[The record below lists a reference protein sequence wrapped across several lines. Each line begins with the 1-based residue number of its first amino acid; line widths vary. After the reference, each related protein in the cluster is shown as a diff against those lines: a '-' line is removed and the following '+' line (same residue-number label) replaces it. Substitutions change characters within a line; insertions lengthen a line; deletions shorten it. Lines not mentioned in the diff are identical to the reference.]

1 LKNKH
6 YIDNSFLFNGIL
18 EANGIKMSEY
28 EVEIIDPEERQ
39 KLSDKLTESVKYE
52 RKANIHGACVKL
64 LTDNK
69 DFKDEWE
76 DNFKFMNEDIR
87 PHSKVFALENA
98 DKSKICGIENH
109 RFSNGGKL
117 HIMYD
122 PIGKSSIIQNCDY
135 YGWVKSIAL
144 ATISDF
150 FEDYHSNH
158 RRYSVHG
165 STIDYNGHAI
175 AIIGPPGTG
184 KTTLTY
190 GMLQNNDFNYISDD
204 WFFVRLFE
212 NAVVI
217 YSSEK
222 NSYIRDDISDVW
234 KCFAEEINQVKL
246 DKKGRGIADV
256 NTLFNGR
263 IRESSTLKKIV
274 LLERNK
280 GKPAFEKLNSDEA
293 LDYMLKNDFCNP
305 HQLIRDERKF
315 KLRKEFFKELFLKL
329 DVYLLNTIETP
340 QESLDRIKYIAM
352 V

>member
-1 LKNKH
+1 
-6 YIDNSFLFNGIL
+6 
-18 EANGIKMSEY
+18 MSGY
-28 EVEIIDPEERQ
+28 EVEIIDPESRQ
-39 KLSDKLTESVKYE
+39 KLSDKLTEKVKYE
-52 RKANIHGACVKL
+52 LKANIHGACVKL

-87 PHSKVFALENA
+87 PHSKVFALDE
-98 DKSKICGIENH
+98 SE
-109 RFSNGGKL
+109 KL
-117 HIMYD
+117 QVMYD
-122 PIGKSSIIQNCDY
+122 PVGKSSIILNCDY

-165 STIDYNGHAI
+165 SSIDYNGHAI
-175 AIIGPPGTG
+175 VIIGPPGTG

-190 GMLQNNDFNYISDD
+190 GLLQNDDFNYISDD

-280 GKPAFEKLNSDEA
+280 ENPAFKKLSPDEA
-293 LDYMLKNDFCNP
+293 LNYMLNNDFCNP
-305 HQLIRDERKF
+305 HQLIKDERKF

-329 DVYLLNTIETP
+329 DVYLLNTVETP
-340 QESLDRIKYIAM
+340 QESLDRIKNIAM

>member
-1 LKNKH
+1 
-6 YIDNSFLFNGIL
+6 
-18 EANGIKMSEY
+18 MSDY

-39 KLSDKLTESVKYE
+39 RLSDQLTDRVRYE
-52 RKANIHGACVKL
+52 LKANIHGACVKL

-69 DFKDEWE
+69 SFKEEWE

-87 PHSKVFALENA
+87 PHVKIFAVGDSGELQV
-98 DKSKICGIENH
+98 
-109 RFSNGGKL
+109 
-117 HIMYD
+117 MYD
-122 PIGKSSIIQNCDY
+122 PIGKTSILKNIDY

-165 STIDYNGHAI
+165 SAVDYMGRAI
-175 AIIGPPGTG
+175 VIIGPPGTG

-190 GMLQNNDFNYISDD
+190 GLLQNENFNYISDD
-204 WFFVRLFE
+204 WFFVRLWG
-212 NAVVI
+212 NAVVL

-234 KCFAEEINQVKL
+234 KVFAEELERVKL

-256 NTLFNGR
+256 NSLFGGR
-263 IRESSTLKKIV
+263 IRESSTLVNVV

-280 GKPAFEKLNSDEA
+280 ENPPFRKLNKEEA
-293 LDYMLKNDFCNP
+293 LDYMLKVDFCNP
-305 HQLIRDERKF
+305 HQLIRDKRKL
-315 KLRKEFFKELFLKL
+315 KLRTDFFAELFSKM
-329 DVYLLNTIETP
+329 DIYMLNTIETP
-340 QESLDRIKYIAM
+340 QESLNRIKNLAM

>member
-1 LKNKH
+1 
-6 YIDNSFLFNGIL
+6 
-18 EANGIKMSEY
+18 MSDY
-28 EVEIIDPEERQ
+28 EVMIIDPEQRQ
-39 KLSDKLTESVKYE
+39 ILSDQLADKIRYE
-52 RKANIHGACVKL
+52 LKANIHGACVKL

-69 DFKDEWE
+69 NFKDEWE

-87 PHSKVFALENA
+87 PHAKIFAV
-98 DKSKICGIENH
+98 DD
-109 RFSNGGKL
+109 GGKL
-117 HIMYD
+117 QVMYD
-122 PIGKSSIIQNCDY
+122 PIGKTSILKNLDY

-165 STIDYNGHAI
+165 SAVDYMGHAI

-190 GMLQNNDFNYISDD
+190 GLLQNEDFNYVSDD
-204 WFFVRLFE
+204 WFFVRLFS
-212 NAVVI
+212 NAVVL

-222 NSYIRDDISDVW
+222 NSYIRDDIADVW
-234 KCFAEEINQVKL
+234 KVFADELGKVKL

-256 NTLFNGR
+256 NSLFGGR
-263 IRESSTLKKIV
+263 IRESSTIKNVV

-280 GKPAFEKLNSDEA
+280 ENPPFRKLNHEEA
-293 LDYMLKNDFCNP
+293 LDYMLKTDFCNP
-305 HQLIRDERKF
+305 HQLIRDERKL
-315 KLRKEFFKELFLKL
+315 KIRKNFFAELFSKL
-329 DVYLLNTIETP
+329 DIYMLNTIETP
-340 QESLDRIKYIAM
+340 QESLDRIKNLAM